1 MCFLLA
7 AAHPLRRKKPIVTL
21 QRKKLFKMKH
31 ALQRKKIAHPLR
43 RKKIAHPLRRKIT
56 RNTVILQGE
65 DGNVE
70 SAMVLIPLLI
80 LFLIGI
86 ELIIATNLRNGDVA
100 IAQGEASRRAI
111 SGQIYT
117 SDEVVELSS
126 PDRFA
131 HIRLLITHRRTTLPQ
146 IVPGLI
152 ALMGGSPSTDVK
164 GVAIMEPIN

>member
-1 MCFLLA
+1 MCSLLA
-7 AAHPLRRKKPIVTL
+7 AAHSLRRKKLIKIKPLL
-21 QRKKLFKMKH
+21 QRKIK
-31 ALQRKKIAHPLR
+31 
-43 RKKIAHPLRRKIT
+43 
-56 RNTVILQGE
+56 RNAVILKDE

-70 SAMVLIPLLI
+70 SALVLIPLLI

-111 SGQIYT
+111 SGQIYG

-131 HIRLLITHRRTTLPQ
+131 HIRLLITHRQTTLPQ
-146 IVPGLI
+146 IIPGLI

-164 GVAIMEPIN
+164 GAAIMEPIN

>member
-1 MCFLLA
+1 MCELA
-7 AAHPLRRKKPIVTL
+7 SSLRSL
-21 QRKKLFKMKH
+21 QRKRVAKVITSL
-31 ALQRKKIAHPLR
+31 RKD
-43 RKKIAHPLRRKIT
+43 
-56 RNTVILQGE
+56 

-86 ELIIATNLRNGDVA
+86 QLIIATNLRNTDA
-100 IAQGEASRRAI
+100 ALAQGDASRRAI
-111 SGQIYT
+111 SGEIYST
-117 SDEVVELSS
+117 DEVIELDS

-131 HIRLLITHRRTTLPQ
+131 SIKILITHRRTTVPQ

-164 GVAIMEPIN
+164 GTAIMESTN

>member
-1 MCFLLA
+1 MCFLSA
-7 AAHPLRRKKPIVTL
+7 AAHPPRRKKLIKMKPLL
-21 QRKKLFKMKH
+21 QRKI
-31 ALQRKKIAHPLR
+31 Q
-43 RKKIAHPLRRKIT
+43 
-56 RNTVILQGE
+56 RNTIILKGE

-70 SAMVLIPLLI
+70 SALVLIPLLI

-111 SGQIYT
+111 SGQIYA

-146 IVPGLI
+146 IIPGLI
-152 ALMGGSPSTDVK
+152 ALVGGSPSTDVK

>member
-1 MCFLLA
+1 MSDVVSNLGF
-7 AAHPLRRKKPIVTL
+7 L
-21 QRKKLFKMKH
+21 QRKSVAKVITSL
-31 ALQRKKIAHPLR
+31 RKD
-43 RKKIAHPLRRKIT
+43 
-56 RNTVILQGE
+56 

-86 ELIIATNLRNGDVA
+86 QLIIATNLRNTDA
-100 IAQGEASRRAI
+100 ALAQGDASRRAI
-111 SGQIYT
+111 SGEVYST
-117 SDEVVELSS
+117 DEVIELDS

-131 HIRLLITHRRTTLPQ
+131 SIKILITHRRTTVPQ

-164 GVAIMEPIN
+164 GTAIMESTN

>member
-1 MCFLLA
+1 MCFLSA
-7 AAHPLRRKKPIVTL
+7 AAHPLRRKKLT
-21 QRKKLFKMKH
+21 KMK
-31 ALQRKKIAHPLR
+31 HPLR
-43 RKKIAHPLRRKIT
+43 RKKLIKMKHPLRRKRR
-56 RNTVILQGE
+56 RNTVVLQGE
-65 DGNVE
+65 AGNVE

-86 ELIIATNLRNGDVA
+86 ELVIATNLRNGDVA

-111 SGQIYT
+111 SGQIYA

-131 HIRLLITHRRTTLPQ
+131 HIRLLITHHRTTLPQ

-152 ALMGGSPSTDVK
+152 ALLGGLPSTDVK
-164 GVAIMEPIN
+164 GAAIMEPIN

>member
-1 MCFLLA
+1 MSDAVSNLGFM
-7 AAHPLRRKKPIVTL
+7 
-21 QRKKLFKMKH
+21 QRKSVAKVITSL
-31 ALQRKKIAHPLR
+31 RKD
-43 RKKIAHPLRRKIT
+43 
-56 RNTVILQGE
+56 

-86 ELIIATNLRNGDVA
+86 QLIIATNLRNTDA
-100 IAQGEASRRAI
+100 ALAQGDASRRAI
-111 SGQIYT
+111 SGEVYST
-117 SDEVVELSS
+117 DEVIELDS

-131 HIRLLITHRRTTLPQ
+131 RIKILITHRRTTVPQ

-164 GVAIMEPIN
+164 GTAIMESTN

>member
-1 MCFLLA
+1 MSDAVSNMGF
-7 AAHPLRRKKPIVTL
+7 L
-21 QRKKLFKMKH
+21 QRKSVAKVITSL
-31 ALQRKKIAHPLR
+31 RKD
-43 RKKIAHPLRRKIT
+43 
-56 RNTVILQGE
+56 

-86 ELIIATNLRNGDVA
+86 QLIIATNLRNTDA
-100 IAQGEASRRAI
+100 ALAQGDASRRAI
-111 SGQIYT
+111 SGEVYST
-117 SDEVVELSS
+117 DEVIELDS

-131 HIRLLITHRRTTLPQ
+131 RIKILITHRRTTVPQ

-164 GVAIMEPIN
+164 GTAIMESTN

>member
-1 MCFLLA
+1 MSDLVSA
-7 AAHPLRRKKPIVTL
+7 LRIL
-21 QRKKLFKMKH
+21 QRKSVAKAIASL
-31 ALQRKKIAHPLR
+31 RKD
-43 RKKIAHPLRRKIT
+43 
-56 RNTVILQGE
+56 

-86 ELIIATNLRNGDVA
+86 QLIIATNLRNVDA
-100 IAQGEASRRAI
+100 ALAQGDASRRAI
-111 SGQIYT
+111 SGEVYST
-117 SDEVVELSS
+117 DEVIELDS

-131 HIRLLITHRRTTLPQ
+131 SIKILITHRRTTVPQ

-164 GVAIMEPIN
+164 GTAIMESTN